1 MGSYQDFIDN
11 IIKIRGRF
19 SCGEEYHERHHI
31 VPKCMNGTDD
41 EENLIDLF
49 AREHF
54 EAHRLLAQENSDNY
68 KLVYAWT
75 MMAWTK
81 KGDRNC
87 EVTAEEYEEARKAM
101 SEARKLYTPSEEAL
115 INMGKAQKRRYENIE
130 ERKKASE
137 LAKQREARPGYLEK
151 RIESLKK
158 RYNEDPELRKK
169 QSEAAKKR
177 FENPEEREKL
187 RVMAIE
193 RCKDPIYM
201 QKRSESMKGKMAGAK
216 NPTARLV
223 VCLDTMVIYEAA
235 SLASSDTGI
244 KAGNILHC
252 CNFEQKTAGGY
263 TWRFVYDK
271 TKKNG
276 DIIPG
281 AITLGIID
289 DDDIP
294 LLTHRVQ

>member
-1 MGSYQDFIDN
+1 MGNYQDFINN
-11 IIKIRGRF
+11 IIQTRGRF
-19 SCGEEYHERHHI
+19 ACGDEYHERHHI
-31 VPKCMNGTDD
+31 LPKCMDGTDD
-41 EENLIDLF
+41 EDNLIDLF

-54 EAHRLLAQENSDNY
+54 EAHRLLAQENLDNY

-81 KGDRNC
+81 KGGRNC
-87 EVTAEEYEEARKAM
+87 EVTAAEYEEARKAM
-101 SEARKLYTPSEEAL
+101 SEARKLYTPSYETL
-115 INMGKAQKRRYENIE
+115 INMGNAQKKRYENIE
-130 ERKKASE
+130 ERKRASE
-137 LAKQREARPGYLEK
+137 LAKQREARPGHLEK
-151 RIESLKK
+151 RSKTLKK
-158 RYNEDPELRKK
+158 RYDEDPELRKR

-193 RCKDPIYM
+193 RCKNPEYI

-223 VCLDTMVIYEAA
+223 ICLDTMVIYEAA
-235 SLASSDTGI
+235 SLAASDTGI

-263 TWRFVYDK
+263 RWRFVYDK
-271 TKKNG
+271 FRR
-276 DIIPG
+276 DESIIPG
-281 AITLGIID
+281 AITLGIISND
-289 DDDIP
+289 DVD
-294 LLTHRVQ
+294 LLAHRI